1 MTLKAYERATA
12 ILKEKE
18 QLEKELST
26 IQVNIGLSFGYD
38 KDSYT
43 EIVNKL
49 FQLGQEFNS
58 L

>member
-1 MTLKAYERATA
+1 MTIETYNRATD

-18 QLEKELST
+18 QLEKELCHLRASINLT
-26 IQVNIGLSFGYD
+26 YNMDEYIQVC
-38 KDSYT
+38 
-43 EIVNKL
+43 NKL